1 MLFEPY
7 SINHLHLRSRL
18 VRSATAEYMADEQG
32 RPLPSLSGLYRRLA
46 RGGVGLIIS
55 GHMYVHPSGKAHR
68 EMTGV
73 YDDDLL
79 PGLAG
84 LAQAVHDEG
93 GRIVAQINHGG
104 MDCDQDCIAEP
115 IAPSRVGPE
124 LSARGARQMGA
135 REVLTLI
142 EAFGQAA
149 HRIQRAGFDGVQI
162 HAAHGYLI
170 YQFLNP
176 LTNHRQD
183 EWGGSPRRRR
193 KFLRAVCASIRDRVG
208 PDFPL
213 LIKLGLMDGLDGGL
227 SPQEARETVSELVSM
242 GVDAVEIS
250 GGISGRERLNV
261 RENIRSPADEAY
273 FRPLAKLARSATSLP
288 ISLVGGMRSR
298 GVMESVLASGDADL
312 ISMSRPLIND
322 PEFPNLMRG
331 GLQEAS
337 DCISANEC
345 WPGGEGEGIACKCP
359 VH

>member
-7 SINHLHLRSRL
+7 SINHLHLQNRL
-18 VRSATAEYMADEQG
+18 VRSATAEHMADEEG
-32 RPLPSLSGLYRRLA
+32 RPLPSLSSLYRRLA
-46 RGGVGLIIS
+46 TGGVGLIIS
-55 GHMYVHPSGKAHR
+55 GHMYVHPYGKAHR

-73 YDDDLL
+73 FDDDLL
-79 PGLAG
+79 PGLAE

-104 MDCDQDCIAEP
+104 MDCDQDCVAEP
-115 IAPSRVGPE
+115 IAPSRLGPP
-124 LSARGARQMGA
+124 LSTREARPMGV
-135 REVLTLI
+135 REILTLI

-149 HRIQRAGFDGVQI
+149 RRVQRAGFDGVQI

-170 YQFLNP
+170 DQFLSP

-183 EWGGSPRRRR
+183 EWGGDPRRRR
-193 KFLRAVCASIRDRVG
+193 TFLRAVCASIRDRVG

-227 SPQEARETVSELVSM
+227 SAQEAREMVSELESM
-242 GVDAVEIS
+242 GVDGLEVS
-250 GGISGRERLNV
+250 GGISGRERLSV
-261 RENIRSPADEAY
+261 REHIRSPADEAY

-288 ISLVGGMRSR
+288 IALVGGMRSR
-298 GVMESVLASGDADL
+298 AVMESVLASGDADL

-322 PEFPNLMRG
+322 PEFPNLMRME
-331 GLQEAS
+331 LQEAS

-345 WPGGEGEGIACKCP
+345 WPSGEGEGIACKCP
-359 VH
+359 VG